1 MSTVDDGQLT
11 RVIRQKLTDFF
22 QPVHLEVECESR
34 LHNVPS
40 GCLNLWAFL
49 TCTEAHF
56 RVQIVSDK
64 FDGLKHLDRQRMV
77 NKVLETE
84 MQNGIHA
91 IRIDAKKPGEYHGQS
106 QVKPPACGGGHP
118 K

>member
-40 GCLNLWAFL
+40 G
-49 TCTEAHF
+49 TEAHF